1 MSEPTLPTNPEG
13 QYYTGSLYL
22 ASGASSDTGNGS
34 MYISNGDF
42 LITSG
47 VTSLQKTFIHT
58 TAGALTIDGSSGI
71 DAQVSGQI
79 LLQSSNASAD
89 SVKLNV
95 TNAASNIL
103 IQSAGTGASAINLD
117 STAGGLTATS
127 AGVMN
132 LTSNNNTATAID
144 INAPS
149 GGIDIDANSTI
160 SATAGGLMTLE
171 STSTSSGAVTI
182 NANGNGA
189 SLILNA
195 TGTGND
201 LDINVND
208 AVTLD
213 SATYI
218 STQTSTSATG
228 YTVDSAGG
236 ILMNANDL
244 TNGKFVVVADGAAS
258 DAIKLQTT
266 NSSLTTRILLESSGI
281 GAEAIKLAS
290 SGGISLESTGVNSGP
305 ISLYTE
311 NTGLASISLESE
323 GEVKINTTD
332 TTNGVKIGTDTSG
345 VPVTIGTTASLTTI
359 SGDLVVQGTQTV
371 INTETLLVEDNLIQ
385 LNSNVGSSGIDSGV
399 VVRRYQTANASGQ
412 GNVVE
417 NSSNS
422 DTFVPQESG
431 AFQAGSSTP
440 GTLVLATHS
449 STVDDYY
456 NGWWVRIT
464 SGSGSGQVRRIK
476 DYVGSTKTA
485 TLYLTADNTTSPV
498 IFNDGLDLVTAPAAA
513 DTYELYNQNSIALYW
528 DESTNYYKLAGI
540 PDSDLPGNTLLAAN
554 DSTLQYSDINTGI
567 VKISPKKHNYMQGSA
582 SGTTI
587 TMTLKDVAERL
598 AVGHKVMIENSS
610 GFTPSIDGTYTV
622 VSVPTDNT
630 FTFTVAASTTS
641 AAGANASVSFLN
653 TSKIYVNT
661 IELND
666 PSFGST
672 VFPGLPLTEDIIV
685 ANTSTTPVSLTA
697 ATTNIYGTYLIVV
710 QDLSNAGAMAT
721 FSVTRRTGAV
731 AGDINR
737 MSNTRGDDNQRIN
750 MDWPSGG
757 RPRLLHAPAGSI
769 VRNNTYRVR
778 TYSIN

>member
-1 MSEPTLPTNPEG
+1 MSEPTLPANPEG

-22 ASGASSDTGNGS
+22 SNGTSSDTGNGS
-34 MYISNGDF
+34 IYLSNGDF
-42 LITSG
+42 LIQSG

-79 LLQSSNASAD
+79 LLQSSSTAAD
-89 SVKLNV
+89 SVKLLS
-95 TNAASNIL
+95 TNAASNVL
-103 IQSAGTGASAINLD
+103 IESAGTGASAINLN

-127 AGVMN
+127 SGVMS
-132 LTSNNNTATAID
+132 LTSNNNTGTAID
-144 INAPS
+144 INTPS

-171 STSTSSGAVTI
+171 STSTSAGAVTI

-189 SLILNA
+189 SLVINA

-208 AVTLD
+208 AITSD
-213 SATYI
+213 SATY
-218 STQTSTSATG
+218 TGTLTSTSATA
-228 YTVDSAGG
+228 YTINSAGG
-236 ILMNANDL
+236 ILMNSNDP
-244 TNGKFVVVADGAAS
+244 TNGKFVVVADGAAT
-258 DAIKLQTT
+258 DAIQLQTT
-266 NSSLTTRILLESSGI
+266 DTSSRIILDSAGTGADSIRLTTD
-281 GAEAIKLAS
+281 
-290 SGGISLESTGVNSGP
+290 GGILADASGNINISTTATGSG
-305 ISLYTE
+305 
-311 NTGLASISLESE
+311 SIEIDSA
-323 GEVKINTTD
+323 GEIKID
-332 TTNGVKIGTDTSG
+332 TTNTGTGIKIGTETAA
-345 VPVTIGTTASLTTI
+345 VPVTIGTATSLTTI
-359 SGDLVVQGTQTV
+359 AGDLVVQGTQTI
-371 INTETLLVEDNLIQ
+371 INTETILIEDNLIQ
-385 LNSNVGSSGIDSGV
+385 LNSNVGSSGVDSGV

-417 NSSNS
+417 NASNS
-422 DTFVPQESG
+422 DKFIPQESG
-431 AFQAGSSTP
+431 AFQTGSSTP
-440 GTLVLATHS
+440 GTLVLGTHA

-476 DYVGSTKTA
+476 DYTGSTQTA
-485 TLYLTADNTTSPV
+485 TVYLTADNTTSPV

-540 PDSDLPGNTLLAAN
+540 PDSDLPGGNLLVAN
-554 DSTLQYSDINTGI
+554 DSTLQYSDINTGV

-587 TMTLKDVAERL
+587 TMTLKDVTERV

-610 GFTPSIDGTYTV
+610 GFTPSINGTYTV
-622 VSVPTDNT
+622 DTVPTDNT
-630 FTFTVAASTTS
+630 FTFTVGASTTS

-666 PSFGST
+666 PSFGSA
-672 VFPGLPLTEDIIV
+672 VFPGLPLTEDINIGK
-685 ANTSTTPVSLTA
+685 TSTTPVTLTA
-697 ATTNIYGTYLIVV
+697 ATTQLYGAYLIVV
-710 QDLSNAGAMAT
+710 EDLSTTGAMAT
-721 FSVTRRTGAV
+721 FSLSRRSGAV
-731 AGDINR
+731 AGDVNR
-737 MSNTRGDDNQRIN
+737 MTNSRGSDSQRIN
-750 MDWPSGG
+750 MGWPSGA
-757 RPRLLHAPAGSI
+757 RPRLFHSPAGSGAG
-769 VRNNTYRVR
+769 NYTYRVR